1 MITVKVNG
9 EKYTISKDF
18 SVSDGVAKE
27 FIEHCIEILQNDY
40 KLWMGFFEPYL
51 YTKLAAFKS
60 IEVVSMDY
68 DFPKEK
74 NIVY

>member
-9 EKYTISKDF
+9 HKYIINKDF
-18 SVSDGVAKE
+18 SVSNGVAKE
-27 FIEHCIEILQNDY
+27 FIEHCIEMVRNDY
-40 KLWMGFFEPYL
+40 RLWMGFFEPYL
-51 YTKLAAFKS
+51 YAKLAIFKS
-60 IEVVSMDY
+60 IEVVSIDY